1 MVKHNL
7 LFAVPLRI
15 HHEVINGIS
24 LFESSLQTLQTLPS
38 GKIVKIG
45 FLLDEGESE
54 RSCYVLSTEH
64 PTRSDKTVSAN
75 CLKMKMWYY
84 TTGSEKKKVFA
95 CVKVNLTQTDVP
107 SAKNDMFYADSQYEL
122 DNMSEGSVKKQKRA
136 NQLVEEVTA

>member
-1 MVKHNL
+1 M

-15 HHEVINGIS
+15 NNEIIHGIS
-24 LFESSLQTLQTLPS
+24 LSETSLDMLQTLPS

-45 FLLDEGESE
+45 FLLEDGESE
-54 RSCYVLSTEH
+54 RSCYVLSTEQ

-84 TTGSEKKKVFA
+84 TTGSERKKVFA
-95 CVKVNLTQTDVP
+95 CVKVNLTQTDKP
-107 SAKNDMFYADSQYEL
+107 SAKNDMFYADSEHQL
-122 DNMSEGSVKKQKRA
+122 DAMSEGSVKKQKKA